1 MKTKIE
7 KQTEVIS
14 MAGRKVGN
22 IRFFERDGKV
32 HSRIATTNHMTNDRT
47 GAQMM
52 NRLMFSSARAM
63 WSCFKG
69 QLKDSFESVELGK
82 SPYTTFVKLNHNN
95 GVFLTKKQLN
105 DHFMIIT
112 PLHISDGTLEPIQQ
126 MINDDKQLVTNIV
139 LGDFEITEETT
150 IRDFSICI
158 SNNNPNIEYND
169 ELNFVAAK
177 QEVTDYG
184 KPTCKVEVNSLKLE
198 LYDERPLL
206 AIMGKCPLVNKDGYL
221 ASKAGLDKGCYAFYL
236 SREEGKEKLVSS
248 QMLVS
253 NNDELIEQYISE
265 EQFTEARQSFGKS
278 EDPFIYGWK
287 FEKPTFE

>member
-1 MKTKIE
+1 MKKIE
-7 KQTEVIS
+7 KHTEVLS

-22 IRFFERDGKV
+22 IRFYERNGKV
-32 HSRIATTNHMTNDRT
+32 CSRIATTSQMTNERT

-52 NRLMFSSARAM
+52 TRLMFSSARAM

-69 QLKDSFESVELGK
+69 QLKDSFESVEPGK

-95 GVFLTKKQLN
+95 GVFLTKKQLIN
-105 DHFMIIT
+105 HFQIIT
-112 PLHISDGTLEPIQQ
+112 PLHISDGSLEPIQQ

-139 LGDFEITEETT
+139 LGDFEITKETT
-150 IRDFSICI
+150 IRDFAICI
-158 SNNNPNIEYND
+158 SNNNPNIKYND

-184 KPTCKVEVNSLKLE
+184 KPICRVEVNSLKLVVF
-198 LYDERPLL
+198 DERPLL
-206 AIMGKCPLVNKDGYL
+206 AVLGKCPLVNRDGYL
-221 ASKAGLDKGCYAFYL
+221 ASKTELDKGCYAFYL
-236 SREEGKEKLVSS
+236 SREEGKKKLVSS
-248 QMLVS
+248 QQLVS

-278 EDPFIYGWK
+278 EDPFIYDWK
-287 FEKPTFE
+287 FKKPTFE

>member
-1 MKTKIE
+1 MKAKIE
-7 KQTEVIS
+7 EQSGVIS

-22 IRFFERDGKV
+22 IRFYERNGKV
-32 HSRIATTNHMTNDRT
+32 HSRIATTSHMTNDRT

-52 NRLMFSSARAM
+52 NRLSFSFVQTM

-69 QLKDSFESVELGK
+69 QLKDSFESVEPGR
-82 SPYTTFVKLNHNN
+82 SPYNTFVQLNHNN
-95 GVFLTKKQLN
+95 GVFLTKNQQR
-105 DHFMIIT
+105 DRFRIIT
-112 PLHISDGTLEPIQQ
+112 PLRISDGSLEPIQQ

-150 IRDFSICI
+150 IRDFSVCI
-158 SNNNPNIEYND
+158 SNNNPDIECND

-184 KPTCKVEVNSLKLE
+184 KPTCRVEVKNLKLDVW
-198 LYDERPLL
+198 DERPLL
-206 AIMGKCPLVNKDGYL
+206 AIMGKCPLVNRNGCL
-221 ASKAGLDKGCYAFYL
+221 ASKTELDKGCYAFYL
-236 SREEGKEKLVSS
+236 SREEGKKKLVSS
-248 QMLVS
+248 QQLVS

-265 EQFTEARQSFGKS
+265 EQFTEARHSFGKS
-278 EDPFIYGWK
+278 EDPFIFGWK